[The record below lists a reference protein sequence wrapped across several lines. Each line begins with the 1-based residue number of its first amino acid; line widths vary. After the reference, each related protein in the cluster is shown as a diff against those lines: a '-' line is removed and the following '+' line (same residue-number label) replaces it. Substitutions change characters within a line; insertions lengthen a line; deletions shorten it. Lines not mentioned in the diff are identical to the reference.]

1 VPITL
6 TKGLDQKCYDC
17 GIALNQLEIAYEIR
31 GEFVDYIE
39 RKTGTINITLCSGCR
54 ERIIEY
60 LKKDQGDAILKR
72 KELERD
78 NPRMP
83 AVDYAEA
90 EKEFIDNNPFGVKY
104 PDDAGV
110 GM

>member
-1 VPITL
+1 MPIAL

-17 GIALNQLEIAYEIR
+17 GIALHKLEVAYEIR

-39 RKTGTINITLCSGCR
+39 HKTGTIDITLCSGCR
-54 ERIIEY
+54 DRLVEF

-72 KELERD
+72 KELEREGAKKEMPKLDFPDTAIDDFRTPD
-78 NPRMP
+78 NT
-83 AVDYAEA
+83 
-90 EKEFIDNNPFGVKY
+90 
-104 PDDAGV
+104 GV